1 VAVAPNLKVVSQHF
15 LGEPLVTPIR
25 IVGCPEDIQNGN
37 FPDTNQI
44 L

>member
-1 VAVAPNLKVVSQHF
+1 VAVAPNLKVVSQDF
-15 LGEPLVTPIR
+15 LGEPLVTSVR
-25 IVGCPEDIQNGN
+25 IAGCPEDNQNGN

>member
-1 VAVAPNLKVVSQHF
+1 VAVTPNLKVVSQHF
-15 LGEPLVTPIR
+15 PGEPLVIS
-25 IVGCPEDIQNGN
+25 IGIAGCPEDIQNGN

>member
-1 VAVAPNLKVVSQHF
+1 VAVALNLKVVAQNF
-15 LGEPLVTPIR
+15 LGEPLVTSIR
-25 IVGCPEDIQNGN
+25 IVGCPEGIQNGN

>member
-1 VAVAPNLKVVSQHF
+1 VAIALNLKVVSQHF
-15 LGEPLVTPIR
+15 LGELLVTSIR
-25 IVGCPEDIQNGN
+25 IAGCPEDIQNRN